1 MINPKAKRSI
11 FLLFLIIFFGAVCGS
26 ILSQFVSTIMPE
38 GVVKEFFLSSHS
50 FGWGANQNN
59 WVDLSAIRFKTGLY
73 VDISIA
79 SIIGMIVSWYF
90 LRYFK

>member
-1 MINPKAKRSI
+1 MINPKAKRSF
-11 FLLFLIIFFGAVCGS
+11 FLLFLILFFGAVCGS

-50 FGWGANQNN
+50 FGWGANENN
-59 WVDLSAIRFKTGLY
+59 WADLGVIRFKTGFY